1 MPLYGFVCEQCGEEF
16 EELVLGGSSLEE
28 IRCPKCS
35 SEKVQRQ
42 LSLVAAM
49 SRTGSSSDSSLNTGC
64 APSG

>member
-1 MPLYGFVCEQCGEEF
+1 MPLYGFVCESCGEEF
-16 EELVLGGSSLEE
+16 EELVLGSDGLDEVH
-28 IRCPKCS
+28 CPKCS

-49 SRTGSSSDSSLNTGC
+49 SRSGSSSGSSLSSGC